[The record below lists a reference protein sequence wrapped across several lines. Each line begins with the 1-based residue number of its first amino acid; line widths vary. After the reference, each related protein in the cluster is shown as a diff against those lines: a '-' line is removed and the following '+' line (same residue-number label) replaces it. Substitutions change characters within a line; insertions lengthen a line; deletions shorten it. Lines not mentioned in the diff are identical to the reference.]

1 MDSQVNSVVSSIR
14 ERLDKHPHFRGRGHL
29 IQIKSNGDS
38 VVVSGRVPT
47 YYLKQ
52 LLQEV
57 MKLVPDIGKIDN
69 RLDVQ

>member
-1 MDSQVNSVVSSIR
+1 MDSQVNPVVSSIR
-14 ERLDKHPHFRGRGHL
+14 ERLDKHPHFCGRGHL
-29 IQIKSNGDS
+29 IQIKSNVDS
-38 VVVSGRVPT
+38 VVVSGHVPT

>member
-1 MDSQVNSVVSSIR
+1 LR
-14 ERLDKHPHFRGRGHL
+14 PRYL
-29 IQIKSNGDS
+29 IQIKSNVDS
-38 VVVSGRVPT
+38 VVVSGHVPT